1 MSQGV
6 FDMKRVDSNQ
16 KSIEGEEILK
26 LLSNK
31 QLQFLKELGD
41 TSLAEMLEIFDILA
55 VRAKES
61 VYILSKPGKSADELI
76 EVNGKQN
83 FHSGRVSILLIL
95 DYLMTHSGKI
105 LEKNMEGKEK

>member
-1 MSQGV
+1 MRRLTA
-6 FDMKRVDSNQ
+6 DQ
-16 KSIEGEEILK
+16 KSVEGEEILK

-31 QLQFLKELGD
+31 QLQFLKELFEQVAPQMVEVFD
-41 TSLAEMLEIFDILA
+41 VLAMRE
-55 VRAKES
+55 KER

-83 FHSGRVSILLIL
+83 FHSGRVSMLIL
-95 DYLMTHSGKI
+95 VDYLISHAGKM